1 MSAPTCPQCGYPVTA
16 AMSTCPN
23 CGTSL
28 RPAISAAGAA
38 SSVSSSPTTAIPA
51 TPASGN
57 ASTSIAGAIQQNS
70 VPPLPSLSPQPAE
83 KKPYRMPS
91 RSPDLE
97 GTILSISYHIEF
109 PPEHTFNPIV
119 DLFDFILDLFF
130 PTSPDQRYPRMPRG
144 VRATIVRLRKDDGT
158 LRDARFEGD
167 LTGAGLTLGD
177 RLSLWGRSRK
187 GTLLVSKG
195 LNQTVQAAILTNAY
209 KVSMLL
215 TLLLPILLYVLIAI
229 IYFLF
234 VFRPH

>member
-1 MSAPTCPQCGYPVTA
+1 
-16 AMSTCPN
+16 
-23 CGTSL
+23 
-28 RPAISAAGAA
+28 
-38 SSVSSSPTTAIPA
+38 
-51 TPASGN
+51 
-57 ASTSIAGAIQQNS
+57 
-70 VPPLPSLSPQPAE
+70 
-83 KKPYRMPS
+83 
-91 RSPDLE
+91 
-97 GTILSISYHIEF
+97 
-109 PPEHTFNPIV
+109 
-119 DLFDFILDLFF
+119 
-130 PTSPDQRYPRMPRG
+130 MPRG